1 MKRLLLAACL
11 VMAGCLASVPAV
23 AQNKV
28 HDVDITVTLDT
39 DGSAQVREV
48 WDMTLSRGT
57 EVYLGRENLGDI
69 KILNLTVSDETG
81 ETYVT
86 DRSWD
91 TDRSFERKKGHCG
104 LNSISG
110 GYEIC
115 WGIGEYGHRTY
126 TVDYTLTNL
135 VKSLDDYDMLH
146 YQFYTPNDFEGEH
159 VKVTISKPDYAIDT
173 LTRIWAFGYDG
184 YIWRED
190 GKVYAESENPLEPSH
205 SIIVLM
211 RFDKGIFDSKSV
223 QERPFSA
230 VLDRAL
236 DGADEPDVPMS
247 KAEEALYTLLGAFFF
262 FGMILLPFLPLIIR
276 GVQRRKKKKNTF
288 GMLNLS
294 GIPWSRELPYDG
306 DILMNYYVISSS
318 PALATKKN
326 SVASAMILHM
336 LQEGCLEASR
346 DLSTGK
352 VEIRFNATSKG
363 FANLDHTEESL
374 WKHMFE
380 ASGKNHVLEEKEFST
395 WAKSH
400 RSTLYS
406 WTTRVQNS
414 GLSKLKAKGYYV
426 SGKYTVTGQQE
437 NCKIVGFKKF
447 LEDTTLIK
455 QRTTPEVALWRE
467 YLIFASLIGVADKVA
482 KELKDID
489 PVMFEQA
496 CSMPYNDMSN
506 VIYLTRSFA
515 NVVSQYA
522 TAPVSSYSS
531 GGGSLGGFSRSGGGG
546 HSSFGG
552 GGGFSGGGHSGVR

>member
-1 MKRLLLAACL
+1 MKRVFLVVTLVLSCLLAL
-11 VMAGCLASVPAV
+11 PAV

-28 HDVDITVTLDT
+28 HDVDITVTLAT

-69 KILNLTVSDETG
+69 KILDLTVSDETG
-81 ETYVT
+81 ETYTT

-126 TVDYTLTNL
+126 TVDYTLTHL
-135 VKSLDDYDMLH
+135 VKSLDDYDMIH
-146 YQFYTPNDFEGEH
+146 YQFYTPNDFQGEH
-159 VKVTISKPDYAIDT
+159 VKVTISKPGFEIDT

-190 GKVYAESENPLEPSH
+190 GQVIAESENPLEPSH
-205 SIIVLM
+205 SIIILM
-211 RFDKGIFDSKSV
+211 RFDKGIFQSESV
-223 QERPFSA
+223 QERPFSV

-236 DGADEPDVPMS
+236 EGADEPDVPMS
-247 KAEEALYTLLGAFFF
+247 KAEEVLYTILGFFF
-262 FGMILLPFLPLIIR
+262 FLGMCMLPILPLILR
-276 GVQRRKKKKNTF
+276 GVQKRKKKKDTF
-288 GMLNLS
+288 GPQKLAA
-294 GIPWSRELPYDG
+294 IPWSREVPYGG
-306 DILMNYYVISSS
+306 DILKNYYVISNT
-318 PALATKKN
+318 PDLKAKNN

-336 LQEGCLEASR
+336 LQEGCLEAVK
-346 DLSTGK
+346 DLSSGK
-352 VEIRFNATSKG
+352 VNIYFKPDSPG
-363 FANLDHTEESL
+363 FKQLSHEEESL
-374 WKHMFE
+374 WKYMYE
-380 ASGKNHVLEEKEFST
+380 ASGKNHILEEKEFST

-400 RSTLYS
+400 TSALAK
-406 WTTRVQNS
+406 WTTSVKNE
-414 GLSKLKAKGYYV
+414 GLSKLRSGGYYG
-426 SGKYTVTGQQE
+426 SGKFTDSGRVE

-455 QRTTPEVALWRE
+455 QRTTPEVALWRD
-467 YLIFASLIGVADKVA
+467 YLIFASLIGIADKVA

-489 PVMFEQA
+489 PVVFERVY
-496 CSMPYNDMSN
+496 SMPYNDMSS
-506 VIYLTRSFA
+506 VIHLTNSYA
-515 NVVSQYA
+515 NVLSRYA
-522 TAPVSSYSS
+522 YTPSSSYS
-531 GGGSLGGFSRSGGGG
+531 GGSLGGFSRSGGGG

>member
-1 MKRLLLAACL
+1 MKLRFRILAVLLVLLPAAL
-11 VMAGCLASVPAV
+11 PAA
-23 AQNKV
+23 AQNQV
-28 HDVDITVTLDT
+28 NDVNISVVLAT

-69 KILNLTVSDETG
+69 KILDLTVSDETG

-91 TDRSFERKKGHCG
+91 TDRSFERKKGHCD

-135 VKSLDDYDMLH
+135 VKSLDDYDMIH
-146 YQFYTPNDFEGEH
+146 YQFYTPNDFRGEH
-159 VKVTISKPDYAIDT
+159 VKVTIEKPGFVMDT

-190 GKVYAESENPLEPSH
+190 GKVIAESENTLEPSH
-205 SIIVLM
+205 SVIVLM
-211 RFDKGIFDSKSV
+211 RFDKGTFDSKSV

-236 DGADEPDVPMS
+236 EGADEPDVPLS
-247 KAEEALYTLLGAFFF
+247 KAEETLYTILGAIFF
-262 FGMILLPFLPLIIR
+262 FGMILLPFLPVIIR
-276 GVQRRKKKKNTF
+276 IVQRRRKKKDAF
-288 GMLNLS
+288 GTLHFS
-294 GIPWSRELPYDG
+294 TIDWSREVPYNN
-306 DILMNYYVISSS
+306 DILMNYFVISST
-318 PALATKKN
+318 PDLKTKKN

-336 LQEGCLEASR
+336 LQVGCLEAVK
-346 DLSTGK
+346 DLATGK
-352 VEIRFNATSKG
+352 VNIYFKPNSDG
-363 FANLDHTEESL
+363 FKQLDHTEEKL
-374 WKHMFE
+374 WSMMYA
-380 ASGKNHVLEEKEFST
+380 ASGENHILEEKEFST

-400 RSTLYS
+400 KSTLYK
-406 WTTRVQNS
+406 WTTDILDS
-414 GLSKLKAKGYYV
+414 GRSKLKAKGYYQ
-426 SGKYTVTGQQE
+426 SSKYTDAGRAQ
-437 NCKIVGFKKF
+437 NRKIVGFKKF

-455 QRTTPEVALWRE
+455 ERTSPEVTLWRE
-467 YLIFASLIGVADKVA
+467 YLVFASLIGIADKVA
-482 KELKDID
+482 KELKDIN
-489 PVMFEQA
+489 PVLFEQA
-496 CSMPYNDMSN
+496 CSMDYNNMSR
-506 VIYLTRSFA
+506 VLYLTNSYA
-515 NVVSQYA
+515 DVVSRFA
-522 TAPVSSYSS
+522 TAPVSSYS

>member
-1 MKRLLLAACL
+1 MKRAIQVFTLAFAFLLA
-11 VMAGCLASVPAV
+11 VGTAG

-28 HDVDITVTLDT
+28 HDVNITVTLAT
-39 DGSAQVREV
+39 DGSAQIREV

-69 KILNLTVSDETG
+69 KILDLTVSDETG
-81 ETYVT
+81 ETYQT

-91 TDRSFERKKGHCG
+91 TERSFERKKGHCG

-135 VKSLDDYDMLH
+135 VKSLDDYDMIH

-159 VKVTISKPDYAIDT
+159 VKVSISKPGYEIDT

-190 GKVYAESENPLEPSH
+190 GSVFAESENPLEPSH

-236 DGADEPDVPMS
+236 EGADEPDVPMS
-247 KAEEALYTLLGAFFF
+247 KAEEALYTILGFIFFV
-262 FGMILLPFLPLIIR
+262 GMCLLPFIPLIIHR
-276 GVQRRKKKKNTF
+276 VEKRKKKKDMF
-288 GMLNLS
+288 GTLS
-294 GIPWSRELPYDG
+294 LSSIPWSREVPYGG
-306 DILMNYYVISSS
+306 DILKNYYVISNA
-318 PALATKKN
+318 PDLKGKKN

-336 LQEGCLEASR
+336 LQEGCLEAMK

-352 VEIRFNATSKG
+352 VNIYFKPDSSG
-363 FANLDHTEESL
+363 FRKLSHEEESL
-374 WKHMFE
+374 WKYMYE
-380 ASGKNHVLEEKEFST
+380 ASGKNHILEEKEFST
-395 WAKSH
+395 WAKNH
-400 RSTLYS
+400 NSTLAK
-406 WTTRVQNS
+406 WTTNVKND
-414 GLSKLKAKGYYV
+414 GLSHLRPTYY
-426 SGKYTVTGQQE
+426 SNGKFTDAGRTA
-437 NCKIVGFKKF
+437 NCKIMGFKKF

-455 QRTTPEVALWRE
+455 QRTTPEVTLWRD
-467 YLIFASLIGVADKVA
+467 YLIFASLIGIADKVA

-489 PVMFEQA
+489 PVVFEKVY
-496 CSMPYNDMSN
+496 SMSYNDMSS
-506 VIYLTRSFA
+506 VLYLTNSYA
-515 NVVSQYA
+515 NVLSRYA
-522 TAPVSSYSS
+522 YTPSSSSYS
-531 GGGSLGGFSRSGGGG
+531 GGSLGGFSRSGGGG